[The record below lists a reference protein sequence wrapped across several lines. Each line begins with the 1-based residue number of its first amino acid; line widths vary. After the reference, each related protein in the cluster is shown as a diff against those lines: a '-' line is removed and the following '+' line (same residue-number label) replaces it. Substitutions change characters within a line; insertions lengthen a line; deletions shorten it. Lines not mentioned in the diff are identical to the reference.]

1 MAQSE
6 PAYGWVMVFMAAVLT
21 GLGLG
26 GITSI
31 AVFLK
36 PLTAEFGWQRAEV
49 SLAYTVTTIS
59 TAVAGVYFGRAA
71 DIHGVRLL
79 APIGT
84 LAFGVSLIT
93 LSYQTSLWHLYGAFA
108 VFGGLGIATTF
119 IPLTSSV
126 SRWFSANRG
135 FAVGAVGAGAAVCQA
150 AVPFFS
156 EFLLD
161 ATGWRDA
168 FFYLGVCYLA
178 IGMPI
183 AFLARDPSP
192 SSPTADSRE
201 DATIGGDVSY
211 PAPPATAIAWMG
223 FAVIFC
229 CICMGIPTV
238 HVAALV
244 NDQGINPQQSAGVL
258 SVVMIAGA
266 LGRVAAGKLADIIS
280 PLAAYITCS
289 FVQTVA
295 VLWFTHMTS
304 VAGFYVIAIVFG
316 VGFGGVMTTFL
327 ITIRSLVPGRMAGTA
342 MSIVIL
348 FGWVGM
354 GAGAYAGGLLFDWSG
369 SYLASFFVAAIAGV
383 INLSILSTL
392 FLHLRRQETHGHCQS
407 KSA

>member
-1 MAQSE
+1 
-6 PAYGWVMVFMAAVLT
+6 
-21 GLGLG
+21 
-26 GITSI
+26 
-31 AVFLK
+31 
-36 PLTAEFGWQRAEV
+36 
-49 SLAYTVTTIS
+49 
-59 TAVAGVYFGRAA
+59 
-71 DIHGVRLL
+71 
-79 APIGT
+79 
-84 LAFGVSLIT
+84 
-93 LSYQTSLWHLYGAFA
+93 
-108 VFGGLGIATTF
+108 
-119 IPLTSSV
+119 
-126 SRWFSANRG
+126 
-135 FAVGAVGAGAAVCQA
+135 
-150 AVPFFS
+150 
-156 EFLLD
+156 
-161 ATGWRDA
+161 
-168 FFYLGVCYLA
+168 
-178 IGMPI
+178 
-183 AFLARDPSP
+183 
-192 SSPTADSRE
+192 
-201 DATIGGDVSY
+201 
-211 PAPPATAIAWMG
+211 
-223 FAVIFC
+223 
-229 CICMGIPTV
+229 MGIPTV